1 MARGAARIHS
11 CIDHV
16 TSTSIFL
23 KIGFCSTDAQVT
35 ETSRLPF
42 ENNAGDLLRAVAP
55 SGHSKVPEVTL
66 GFWIIKIAATTLGET
81 GGDAVSM
88 SLNLGY
94 AVSSV
99 LFIGLFVVAAA
110 AQIAVRSFHPFLS
123 CSRK

>member
-55 SGHSKVPEVTL
+55 IA
-66 GFWIIKIAATTLGET
+66 FWAP
-81 GGDAVSM
+81 SS
-88 SLNLGY
+88 SLTEPDLVAY
-94 AVSSV
+94 RSPRVMQLIEYV
-99 LFIGLFVVAAA
+99 LARARLDELTMG
-110 AQIAVRSFHPFLS
+110 S
-123 CSRK
+123 